1 MKILLLD
8 TNVLVSAAELGDAI
22 GAEPETVNNWI
33 RHDIISRAPIG
44 GRQVARHRLFTMEE
58 VYKAALTN
66 ELVKLRVPPS
76 PASRAANEVWKE
88 LNKIE
93 LLDGK
98 TIYAMILP
106 SGDGW
111 TASLCWQSRSGGPL
125 HGMGKREI
133 ELPKRAFAM
142 IPMTDVLGDV
152 TNKLQKFLSDA
163 KRHKTKDART

>member
-1 MKILLLD
+1 MKILLD
-8 TNVLVSAAELGDAI
+8 TNVLVSAAELGEVI
-22 GAEPETVNNWI
+22 GADPETINNWI
-33 RHDIISRAPIG
+33 RHRIISRAPIG
-44 GRQVARHRLFTMEE
+44 GRQLARHRLFTTEE

-98 TIYAMILP
+98 TIYAMVLP

-142 IPMTDVLGDV
+142 IPMRDVLGDV
-152 TNKLQKFLSDA
+152 TNKLQKLLSDT